1 MGEASYEAR
10 KRPLESDLFEQIE
23 VRVRRTVCP
32 RHGCGWLVAPGY
44 VNHNPFVEPGPEGV
58 KKVFGAIIAG
68 VRDFPNLCPPTQR

>member
-1 MGEASYEAR
+1 MSTDHVKVGHLYAEIVSGHDMSRFDE
-10 KRPLESDLFEQIE
+10 I
-23 VRVRRTVCP
+23 
-32 RHGCGWLVAPGY
+32 VAPGY